1 MEKDKNKK
9 EAAGAMPNGRE
20 GTRKR
25 DERLFSI
32 PAKELVDLRLYKGW
46 SFDQIADYYK
56 KQKKWSDLTKMM
68 IYGYFTMLGTEN
80 YGGYEPIPLN
90 SLRKYLKSSYTI
102 PEIAN
107 LCDVS
112 ETGLKNYLADRNL
125 GRTLNLK
132 SVKRMLSEGKTVNY
146 IAKYFGIAH
155 QSVRAWLK
163 RNGLSDEVVL
173 NNTWEKQQKIRKR
186 A

>member
-1 MEKDKNKK
+1 MEKDINKK
-9 EAAGAMPNGRE
+9 ETADALLNERE
-20 GTRKR
+20 GARKR

-46 SFDQIADYYK
+46 SFDQIAEYYQK
-56 KQKKWSDLTKMM
+56 EKKWNELTKMM

-80 YGGYEPIPLN
+80 YGGYEPIPL
-90 SLRKYLKSSYTI
+90 STLRKYLKSPHTI

-112 ETGLKNYLADRNL
+112 EIGLKNYLADRNL

-163 RNGLSDEVVL
+163 RNGLSNEVVL
-173 NNTWEKQQKIRKR
+173 NNTWEKQQRIKKQS
-186 A
+186 